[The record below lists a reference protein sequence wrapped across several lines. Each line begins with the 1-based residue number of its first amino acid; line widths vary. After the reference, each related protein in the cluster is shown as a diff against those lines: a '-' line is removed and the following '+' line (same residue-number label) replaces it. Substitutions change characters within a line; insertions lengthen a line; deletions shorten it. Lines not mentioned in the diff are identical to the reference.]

1 MSVYCIITDAKCA
14 LGLFCVEAL
23 QLITTL
29 SNSVPQNPRLSLQKN
44 EAASRILERV
54 EEERVRLHISYQRL
68 QKEVLGRYEK
78 ATEAKINAERSWQ
91 LLKLGRQVQRICTI
105 ARQYETS
112 LTDSGLG
119 SAKSGKEDYR
129 LLVSCTY
136 TTLAFREII
145 SGVDGPDLGR
155 VELVKVLRGRVFE
168 DGDVKLLDYAR
179 RVIREFSMSSL
190 MAPNV
195 TSPTYRETE
204 DSRARFS
211 AATHMLYLL
220 SPAPRIDGKRMVKE
234 DFEPDYLLRALQ
246 SYIQSAVTSS
256 SAAMGRALGQLPT
269 LDRALLE
276 VSARCQNVVALEVFL
291 KNIRAPDNPM
301 LSETLATASS
311 GETLADEVD
320 DNLLKPLLHAL
331 DTSSLTSY
339 FWRSLASSL
348 SARVQEILNRGG
360 VVARTLKSNRE
371 NIRNDIRECVLRGS
385 KMPSSILH
393 RDRSS
398 GEELVG
404 NWEREAAV
412 MVGSVIGPLGR

>member
-1 MSVYCIITDAKCA
+1 
-14 LGLFCVEAL
+14 
-23 QLITTL
+23 
-29 SNSVPQNPRLSLQKN
+29 
-44 EAASRILERV
+44 
-54 EEERVRLHISYQRL
+54 
-68 QKEVLGRYEK
+68 
-78 ATEAKINAERSWQ
+78 
-91 LLKLGRQVQRICTI
+91 
-105 ARQYETS
+105 
-112 LTDSGLG
+112 
-119 SAKSGKEDYR
+119 
-129 LLVSCTY
+129 
-136 TTLAFREII
+136 
-145 SGVDGPDLGR
+145 
-155 VELVKVLRGRVFE
+155 VLRGRVFE

>member
-1 MSVYCIITDAKCA
+1 
-14 LGLFCVEAL
+14 
-23 QLITTL
+23 
-29 SNSVPQNPRLSLQKN
+29 
-44 EAASRILERV
+44 
-54 EEERVRLHISYQRL
+54 
-68 QKEVLGRYEK
+68 
-78 ATEAKINAERSWQ
+78 
-91 LLKLGRQVQRICTI
+91 
-105 ARQYETS
+105 
-112 LTDSGLG
+112 
-119 SAKSGKEDYR
+119 
-129 LLVSCTY
+129 
-136 TTLAFREII
+136 
-145 SGVDGPDLGR
+145 
-155 VELVKVLRGRVFE
+155 
-168 DGDVKLLDYAR
+168 
-179 RVIREFSMSSL
+179 
-190 MAPNV
+190 
-195 TSPTYRETE
+195 
-204 DSRARFS
+204 
-211 AATHMLYLL
+211 MLYLL